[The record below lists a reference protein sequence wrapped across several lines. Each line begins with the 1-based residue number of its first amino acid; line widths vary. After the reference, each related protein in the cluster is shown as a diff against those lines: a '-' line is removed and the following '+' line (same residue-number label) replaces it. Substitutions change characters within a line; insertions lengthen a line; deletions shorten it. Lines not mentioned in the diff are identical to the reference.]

1 MRVPPR
7 GLVTPVSTE
16 EDRTADVQLRPRRL
30 QEYVGQT
37 NLKERLEI
45 FITAAKQRAE
55 ALDHVLLAGPP
66 GLGKTSLAQIVANE
80 LEADF
85 VPTLR
90 VTKTAPTISSASAC
104 SIPAIPGL
112 KM

>member
-45 FITAAKQRAE
+45 FITAA
-55 ALDHVLLAGPP
+55 
-66 GLGKTSLAQIVANE
+66 
-80 LEADF
+80 
-85 VPTLR
+85 
-90 VTKTAPTISSASAC
+90 
-104 SIPAIPGL
+104 
-112 KM
+112 